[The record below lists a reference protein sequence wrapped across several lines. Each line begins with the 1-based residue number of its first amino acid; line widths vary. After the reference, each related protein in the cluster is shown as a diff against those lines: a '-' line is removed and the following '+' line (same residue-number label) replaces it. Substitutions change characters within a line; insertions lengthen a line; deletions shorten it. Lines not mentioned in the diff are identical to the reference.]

1 MYVRLA
7 PLNRINNNIKYKM
20 NIMMKNN
27 VYNKKRKLFL
37 EIYIIYERYIWMNNI
52 NFKSNVE
59 YLYFN
64 NFSY

>member
-37 EIYIIYERYIWMNNI
+37 GIYIIYEGYINSYKNLI
-52 NFKSNVE
+52 YLFLLNDF
-59 YLYFN
+59 YLYF
-64 NFSY
+64 

>member
-37 EIYIIYERYIWMNNI
+37 GIYIIYEGYIWMNNI